1 MNLRHITRFT
11 YKYTNFQGWRVAIN
25 RKGTTLARY
34 FSDKQY
40 GSEEEARDQAI
51 RFRDMLVDELNK
63 NPQYTREIL
72 DKYRVLPQNPYPAGL
87 KPGSARADMEEE
99 NGEKKTAACSLRSN
113 HVMQGILK
121 SLCKRLQLD
130 TASVLKLSLYMFVLQ
145 YNEQTA
151 KAEEMMAGHAQLT
164 NSTMSAD
171 YLNQPEARLQRLVS
185 ELNALATRAG
195 FPSFEEFST
204 GKTRNHTTPADT
216 CDTHNTSPPAQ
227 NPTAMTLHVHNT
239 HHNPPRP
246 SPPPHSVSNTP
257 PAFFPLPLTRLSAN
271 PPLHATSLQK
281 MILPIVTDSGHTAHN
296 IEHKPKRIA
305 LGSAPTNLPPP
316 DYSL

>member
-25 RKGTTLARY
+25 RQGTTLARY

-51 RFRDMLVDELNK
+51 RFRDMLVDELNR

-87 KPGSARADMEEE
+87 KPGNAKADRKQDESD
-99 NGEKKTAACSLRSN
+99 KKSSACSLRSN

-151 KAEEMMAGHAQLT
+151 RAKEILAAQSEYT
-164 NSTMSAD
+164 DSALQSD
-171 YLNQPEARLQRLVS
+171 LLCQPEARLQRLVS
-185 ELNALATRAG
+185 ELNSLASRAG

-204 GKTRNHTTPADT
+204 GKTCNRTTPADT
-216 CDTHNTSPPAQ
+216 CDTHNTSPPTHHS
-227 NPTAMTLHVHNT
+227 PTMTYQVPNT
-239 HHNPPRP
+239 HLNPARP
-246 SPPPHSVSNTP
+246 SPPRQSTP
-257 PAFFPLPLTRLSAN
+257 TSSAAFLPPPLTRLTAN
-271 PPLHATSLQK
+271 QPLHVSPLQK
-281 MILPIVTDSGHTAHN
+281 MILPPVADTGQTRTID
-296 IEHKPKRIA
+296 HKPKRIA

-316 DYSL
+316 DHLM

>member
-25 RKGTTLARY
+25 RQGTTLARY

-51 RFRDMLVDELNK
+51 RFRDMLVDELDR

-87 KPGSARADMEEE
+87 KPGNAQTDMGQDERD
-99 NGEKKTAACSLRSN
+99 KKSAACSLRSN

-121 SLCKRLQLD
+121 GLCKRLQLD

-151 KAEEMMAGHAQLT
+151 RAEEMLATQAELAD
-164 NSTMSAD
+164 SAIPAD

-204 GKTRNHTTPADT
+204 GKIGNRTTPADT
-216 CDTHNTSPPAQ
+216 CDTHNASPPTQAP
-227 NPTAMTLHVHNT
+227 PTMTTQVHNT
-239 HHNPPRP
+239 HLSPPRP
-246 SPPPHSVSNTP
+246 SPPNQPTPNTSSAFLP
-257 PAFFPLPLTRLSAN
+257 PPLTRLSAN
-271 PPLHATSLQK
+271 PPLHVTPLQK
-281 MILPIVTDSGHTAHN
+281 MLLPLVSGSGHSAHN
-296 IEHKPKRIA
+296 IDHKPKRIA

-316 DYSL
+316 DYLV

>member
-25 RKGTTLARY
+25 RQGTTLARY
-34 FSDKQY
+34 FSDKQF

-51 RFRDMLVDELNK
+51 RFRDMLVDELNR

-87 KPGSARADMEEE
+87 KPGSAKADMEPETAD
-99 NGEKKTAACSLRSN
+99 KKSAACSIRSN

-151 KAEEMMAGHAQLT
+151 RAEEMLASQAEIAE
-164 NSTMSAD
+164 SAVSAAL
-171 YLNQPEARLQRLVS
+171 LNQPEARLQRLVS
-185 ELNALATRAG
+185 ELNALASRSG

-204 GKTRNHTTPADT
+204 GKTRNRTTPADT
-216 CDTHNTSPPAQ
+216 CDTHNTSPPTQ
-227 NPTAMTLHVHNT
+227 NPPTMTSQVLNT
-239 HHNPPRP
+239 HLSPPRP
-246 SPPPHSVSNTP
+246 SPPTLATPDTP
-257 PAFFPLPLTRLSAN
+257 PAFLPPPLTRLSAN
-271 PPLHATSLQK
+271 PPLHATPLQK
-281 MILPIVTDSGHTAHN
+281 MLLPFVYDSGHSVHD
-296 IEHKPKRIA
+296 IDHKPKRIA
-305 LGSAPTNLPPP
+305 LGSAQTNLPPP
-316 DYSL
+316 DHLM

>member
-25 RKGTTLARY
+25 RQGTTLARY

-51 RFRDMLVDELNK
+51 RFRDMLVEELNQ

-72 DKYRVLPQNPYPAGL
+72 DKYRILPQNPYPAGL
-87 KPGSARADMEEE
+87 KPGSARTGQEEE
-99 NGEKKTAACSLRSN
+99 SDEKKTAACSLRSN
-113 HVMQGILK
+113 HVMQSILK
-121 SLCKRLQLD
+121 SVCKRLQLD

-151 KAEEMMAGHAQLT
+151 RAEEMLAKQAEIAE
-164 NSTMSAD
+164 SAVSAAL
-171 YLNQPEARLQRLVS
+171 LNQPEARLQRLVS
-185 ELNALATRAG
+185 ELNALASRAG

-204 GKTRNHTTPADT
+204 GKTRNRTTPADT
-216 CDTHNTSPPAQ
+216 CDTHNTSPPTQ
-227 NPTAMTLHVHNT
+227 NPPTMTSQVLNT
-239 HHNPPRP
+239 RLSPPRP
-246 SPPPHSVSNTP
+246 SPPSHAVTNPP
-257 PAFFPLPLTRLSAN
+257 PAFLPPPLTRLSAN
-271 PPLHATSLQK
+271 PPLHVSPLQK
-281 MILPIVTDSGHTAHN
+281 MILPFVTDTGHTAHN
-296 IEHKPKRIA
+296 LDHKPKRIA

-316 DYSL
+316 DHLM

>member
-25 RKGTTLARY
+25 RQGTTLARY
-34 FSDKQY
+34 FSDKQF

-51 RFRDMLVDELNK
+51 RFRDMLVDELNR

-87 KPGSARADMEEE
+87 KPGSARTDMEME
-99 NGEKKTAACSLRSN
+99 NGEKKTTACSLRSN

-121 SLCKRLQLD
+121 GLCKRLQLD

-151 KAEEMMAGHAQLT
+151 RAEEMLFKQAEIAE
-164 NSTMSAD
+164 SAVSAAL
-171 YLNQPEARLQRLVS
+171 LNQPEARLQRLVT
-185 ELNALATRAG
+185 ELNALASRTG

-204 GKTRNHTTPADT
+204 GKTRNLTTPADT
-216 CDTHNTSPPAQ
+216 CDTHNTSPPTQ
-227 NPTAMTLHVHNT
+227 TPTAMTSQIPNSHL
-239 HHNPPRP
+239 NPPRP
-246 SPPPHSVSNTP
+246 SPPSHTGTNPP
-257 PAFFPLPLTRLSAN
+257 PAFLPPPLTRLSAN
-271 PPLHATSLQK
+271 PPLHATPLQK
-281 MILPIVTDSGHTAHN
+281 MLLPFVTDSGHTART
-296 IEHKPKRIA
+296 IDHKPKRIA

-316 DYSL
+316 DHLM